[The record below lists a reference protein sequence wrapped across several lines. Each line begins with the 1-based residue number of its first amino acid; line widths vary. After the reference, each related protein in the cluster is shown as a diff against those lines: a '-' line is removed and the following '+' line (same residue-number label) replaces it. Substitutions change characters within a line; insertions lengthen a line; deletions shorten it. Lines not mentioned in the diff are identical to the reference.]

1 MKKPS
6 FLLLIV
12 VTILTMIFMTACGG
26 SNSPAEETSASTT
39 SEETVA
45 EQPAAEE
52 PAAEQPAA
60 EEPTSEAAPAENGT
74 TGEQPAAE
82 EPTPEGVALN
92 ENGVPVDVP
101 MPEGAYDLRVEANN
115 TRITFKV
122 DGALQDVVTYFQ
134 EQLPTLGWTETLGA
148 DSAVGSMGTIGRK
161 NGTEDKLS
169 INMSFNPNGNFVTV
183 TMDVIRAP

>member
-12 VTILTMIFMTACGG
+12 VTILAMALMTACGG
-26 SNSPAEETSASTT
+26 GNPATAESSAPTT
-39 SEETVA
+39 SEETVV
-45 EQPAAEE
+45 EEPAAEE
-52 PAAEQPAA
+52 PAAEEPAA
-60 EEPTSEAAPAENGT
+60 EEP
-74 TGEQPAAE
+74 AAE
-82 EPTPEGVALN
+82 ETPVGEGTGGEEPVAEEPAPEGVALG

-101 MPEGAYDLRVEANN
+101 LPEAAYDLRVEANN

-122 DGALQDVVTYFQ
+122 DGVLQDIVTYFQ

-161 NGTEDKLS
+161 NATEDKLS

>member
-6 FLLLIV
+6 FLLLSV
-12 VTILTMIFMTACGG
+12 VMILAMVFVTACGG
-26 SNSPAEETSASTT
+26 GNAPTEEASAPTT

-45 EQPAAEE
+45 EEPAAEAPAAEEPTAEAPAVEETSAGEEPAAEE
-52 PAAEQPAA
+52 PA
-60 EEPTSEAAPAENGT
+60 
-74 TGEQPAAE
+74 
-82 EPTPEGVALN
+82 PEGVALG

-101 MPEGAYDLRVEANN
+101 LPEAAYDLRVEANN

-161 NGTEDKLS
+161 NATEDKLS